1 MSKEYLDFYE
11 YIKHHNLGSV
21 LKDVDLKKYCTLK
34 IGGKCF
40 ILYKP
45 NSIDSLVKAY
55 RFILVN
61 KLDYFII
68 GNGSN
73 LLISDEYH
81 YRIFI
86 CLKNLNKIMLNELY
100 LNVESG
106 VMGNVL
112 AKKISELMLGGVEF
126 LAGIPG
132 TVGGMIYMNAG
143 AWGKRVSDVIESIT
157 YLDEFGKVCEMKNIN
172 SKGFSYRKS
181 PFMKRKVII
190 LSCVIKLVKDLTS
203 YEVYNNYLE
212 KKKLTQ
218 PLNTY
223 NAGSTFKNPVNN
235 SAWKLIK
242 DSVGDISV
250 ADAEVSDV
258 HANFLINK
266 KNATF
271 NDMKTLIT
279 TIQDEVFK
287 KHHVLLEP
295 EWMIIE

>member
-11 YIKHHNLGSV
+11 YVKYNNLGSV
-21 LKDVDLKKYCTLK
+21 FKDESLKKYCTLK
-34 IGGKCF
+34 IGGKCY

-45 NSIDSLVKAY
+45 NSIDSLIKAY
-55 RFILVN
+55 KFILVN
-61 KLDYFII
+61 KLDYFVI

-81 YRIFI
+81 CKIFI
-86 CLKNLNKIMLNELY
+86 CLKNLNKILLNENSLV
-100 LNVESG
+100 LETG
-106 VMGNVL
+106 VMGNVIS
-112 AKKISELMLGGVEF
+112 KKISELMFSGLEF

-132 TVGGMIYMNAG
+132 TIGGMIYMNAG
-143 AWGKRVSDVIESIT
+143 AWGKQVSDVLESVT
-157 YLDEFGKVCEMKNIN
+157 YIDEFGKVCEMKNIN
-172 SKGFSYRKS
+172 SKGFSYRRS
-181 PFMKRKVII
+181 PFMKRHVII
-190 LSCVIKLVKDLTS
+190 LSCIINLKYDITS
-203 YEVYNNYLE
+203 INIYNNYLE

-223 NAGSTFKNPVNN
+223 NAGSTFKNPPNN

-242 DSVGDISV
+242 ETVGEISV
-250 ADAEVSDV
+250 ADAEVSTI

-287 KHHVLLEP
+287 KHHILLEP
-295 EWMIIE
+295 EWVIIE

>member
-11 YIKHHNLGSV
+11 YVKYNNLGSV
-21 LKDVDLKKYCTLK
+21 FKDELLKNYCTLR
-34 IGGKCF
+34 IGGKCY

-45 NSIDSLVKAY
+45 NSIVNLIKAY
-55 RFILVN
+55 KFILTN

-81 YRIFI
+81 SKIFI
-86 CLKNLNKIMLNELY
+86 CLKKLNKILLNKNSLFLEA
-100 LNVESG
+100 G
-106 VMGNVL
+106 VMGNVIS
-112 AKKISELMLGGVEF
+112 KKISEQMFTGLEF

-132 TVGGMIYMNAG
+132 TIGGIIYMNAG
-143 AWGKRVSDVIESIT
+143 AWGQSISDVLESIT
-157 YLDEFGKVCEMKNIN
+157 YLDEFGKVCEMKNIKT
-172 SKGFSYRKS
+172 KGFSYRKS

-190 LSCVIKLVKDLTS
+190 ISCIINLKYSMSSINT
-203 YEVYNNYLE
+203 YNNYLE

-223 NAGSTFKNPVNN
+223 NAGSTFKNPPNN

-242 DSVGDISV
+242 ETVNDISV
-250 ADAEVSDV
+250 ADAEVSSV

-279 TIQDEVFK
+279 IIQDEVFK
-287 KHHVLLEP
+287 KHHILLEP
-295 EWMIIE
+295 EWVIIE